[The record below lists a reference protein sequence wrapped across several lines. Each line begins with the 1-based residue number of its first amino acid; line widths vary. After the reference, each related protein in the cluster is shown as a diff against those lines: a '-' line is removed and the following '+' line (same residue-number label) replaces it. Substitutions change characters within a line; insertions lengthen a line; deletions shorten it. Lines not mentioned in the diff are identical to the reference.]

1 MKKIVLSLIA
11 VLSIVSTSLV
21 FAEDGYERTPQS
33 KKLAESSFQQK

>member
-1 MKKIVLSLIA
+1 MKKIALSLIT

-21 FAEDGYERTPQS
+21 FAENGSERTPQG